1 MQETA
6 AMLSS
11 LGLVLP
17 TPAYLFGVVLFS
29 FIGIG
34 VFAYGRK
41 RQRPPVKWLG
51 LALMLYPYVT
61 PATWALYLVGG
72 ALCAAVLFALRR

>member
-1 MQETA
+1 MHEA
-6 AMLSS
+6 ADMLSTV
-11 LGLVLP
+11 GLSLP
-17 TPAYLFGVVLFS
+17 TPAYVFGVVLFS
-29 FIGIG
+29 FVGIG

-41 RQRPPVKWLG
+41 RQRRPVKWLG

-72 ALCAAVLFALRR
+72 LLCGALFFLRR